1 MVGYRT
7 TKESWITRL
16 LAEGLEPRVI
26 LLETGIPTRQAA
38 AREYGWIE
46 LGFCPRSLAYER
58 CSTAPLSSA
67 SSTEPGLAGPMGEG
81 HILNEALLD

>member
-46 LGFCPRSLAYER
+46 LGFALGHSLTNAVRQRRYR
-58 CSTAPLSSA
+58 ARRRLS
-67 SSTEPGLAGPMGEG
+67 PVWLARWARV
-81 HILNEALLD
+81 IF